1 MCSQFNYPLYIF
13 CVFPIYWSAYV
24 RMYLCTIHMSTA
36 VSKDPVRDTLQVN
49 WSEIMSNLE
58 LNPTLTGECFTNN
71 LITREEQQRID
82 RKETTSDMN
91 DILLNH
97 AYGCWNA
104 EYLLTFCEIL
114 EEYMAT
120 NPEGHKRIVERIYRT
135 FEEKSG

>member
-1 MCSQFNYPLYIF
+1 MAARSL
-13 CVFPIYWSAYV
+13 
-24 RMYLCTIHMSTA
+24 
-36 VSKDPVRDTLQVN
+36 SKDPVRDTLQAN
-49 WSEIMSNLE
+49 WIEIMNNLE
-58 LNPTLTGECFTNN
+58 PSATLIGECFTCN
-71 LITREEQQRID
+71 LITRDQKQRIAK
-82 RKETTSDMN
+82 KETTSDMN

-135 FEEKSG
+135 FEEKSGKSLRSTCGNSSREVEVK